1 MLSLAARAVT
11 KLAILGHQYLGNN
24 EVHTGSAL
32 QILIAAQLQHP
43 VLIVPDC
50 GGH

>member
-24 EVHTGSAL
+24 EGPAGSAG
-32 QILIAAQLQHP
+32 QRY
-43 VLIVPDC
+43 
-50 GGH
+50 